1 MVWDLVGGRG
11 FEPPL
16 PRCER
21 VKCDGQ
27 EKGTSVGSIP
37 IARSLGKGYE
47 SYILVLGGGDF
58 LRLDFVL
65 EVVRVETVEKAKTR
79 TTRFLRNHQG
89 KGNRVLFPVP
99 SCLRLRRIKDAGNLP
114 WQKTSRA

>member
-47 SYILVLGGGDF
+47 SYILVVGGGDF
-58 LRLDFVL
+58 LRLNFVL
-65 EVVRVETVEKAKTR
+65 EIVRVETIEAAFG
-79 TTRFLRNHQG
+79 RF
-89 KGNRVLFPVP
+89 
-99 SCLRLRRIKDAGNLP
+99 CLRIHQEADRSAFGAGKRDVMREVIRHP
-114 WQKTSRA
+114 VHFPSAEQA